1 MSKTENGTIT
11 NVGIDKK
18 ALQEFLR
25 SVQPPVLTP
34 ENLSEWL
41 DKHGISIAYDE
52 IGKTLVVGGLWDEN
66 PEQLEANLAPLIFSK
81 IQCEFQRCTIQT
93 VQAYLSI
100 IASRNVVNPAKSLI
114 ELVEWDGVSRLPE
127 VFAILGISGDEL
139 SETLV
144 KKWLIQ
150 CVSLLYNAVASPFGA
165 DGVLV
170 LVGRQG
176 IGKTR
181 FFRRLAIES
190 GLFGEGKCLN
200 FGDKDTLISATS
212 CWLTELGEIEATLK
226 GDRERLKAFLTS
238 AVDEYRSPYARAATK
253 ALRRTSFCGSANSSD
268 FLTDQTGNRRFW
280 TVPVEKIDLERL
292 NKLDVLQ
299 LWAEV
304 KTFSDADRQAFR
316 LTPEEREAL
325 SARNSNHTQ
334 FLPAE
339 AECADLLADVSCSA
353 YRVERVLQSVS
364 DFKERNS
371 VLKNY
376 SVRAI
381 GLALDKLGVKADVRK
396 VNGKTMRARL
406 LPRRIYNNG
415 VF

>member
-1 MSKTENGTIT
+1 MRTTESGTIT

-34 ENLSEWL
+34 ESLSEWL
-41 DKHGISIAYDE
+41 DKHGISIGYDE
-52 IGKTLVVGGLWDEN
+52 IGKNLVVGGLWDEN
-66 PEQLEANLAPLIFSK
+66 AEQIEANLPALIFSK
-81 IQCEFQRCTIQT
+81 IQCEFQRCTLQT

-114 ELVEWDGVSRLPE
+114 EPVEWDGVSRLPE
-127 VFAILGISGDEL
+127 VFAILGVSGDEL
-139 SETLV
+139 SKILV

-150 CVSLLYNAVASPFGA
+150 CVSLLYNCVGSPFGA
-165 DGVLV
+165 DGALV

-181 FFRRLAIES
+181 FFRRLAIENT
-190 GLFGEGKCLN
+190 LFGEGKCLN

-212 CWLTELGEIEATLK
+212 CWLTELGEIESTMR

-238 AVDEYRSPYARAATK
+238 AVDEYRRPYARGSTK
-253 ALRRTSFCGSANSSD
+253 ALRRTSFCGSANTSD

-280 TVPVEKIDLERL
+280 TVSVEKIDLDRL
-292 NKLDVLQ
+292 DKLDVLQ
-299 LWAEV
+299 LWGEV
-304 KTFSDADRQAFR
+304 KALSDADRQAFR
-316 LTPEEREAL
+316 LTPEEREKLAN
-325 SARNSNHTQ
+325 RNSDHTQ
-334 FLPAE
+334 LLPAE

-353 YRVERVLQSVS
+353 YRVEWILQSVT
-364 DFKERNS
+364 DFKERNPA
-371 VLKNY
+371 LKNY
-376 SVRAI
+376 SVRTI
-381 GLALDKLGVKADVRK
+381 SGALDKLGVTASIKKID
-396 VNGKTMRARL
+396 GKTQRVRL
-406 LPRRIYNNG
+406 LPRRIYNN

>member
-1 MSKTENGTIT
+1 MSKIENITTSVGFDEKTI
-11 NVGIDKK
+11 K
-18 ALQEFLR
+18 AFLR

-34 ENLSEWL
+34 ENLSVWL
-41 DKHGISIAYDE
+41 DKNGISIGYDE

-66 PEQLEANLAPLIFSK
+66 PEQIEANLPALIFSK
-81 IQCEFQRCTIQT
+81 IQTEFQRCTLQT
-93 VQAYLSI
+93 VSAYLSI
-100 IASRNVVNPAKSLI
+100 IASRNVVNPVKTLI
-114 ELVEWDGVSRLPE
+114 ESVEWDGVSRLPE

-150 CVSLLYNAVASPFGA
+150 CVSLLYNNVGSPFGA
-165 DGVLV
+165 DGALV

-176 IGKTR
+176 LGKTY
-181 FFRRLAIES
+181 FFRRLAVES
-190 GLFGEGKCLN
+190 NLFGEGKNLN
-200 FGDKDTLISATS
+200 FSDKDTLISATGY
-212 CWLTELGEIEATLK
+212 WLTELGEIEATLR
-226 GDRERLKAFLTS
+226 GDRERLKAFITAS
-238 AVDEYRSPYARAATK
+238 VDEYRRAYARGSTK
-253 ALRRTSFCGSANSSD
+253 AMRRTSFCGSANSPD

-292 NKLDVLQ
+292 DKLDVLQ

-304 KTFSDADRQAFR
+304 KTLSDADRQAFR
-316 LTPEEREAL
+316 LTPDEREAL

-334 FLPAE
+334 FMPAE

-353 YRVERVLQSVS
+353 YRVEWLLQSVS
-364 DFKERNS
+364 DFKEHYS
-371 VLKNY
+371 TLKNY
-376 SVRAI
+376 SVRTI
-381 GLALDKLGVKADVRK
+381 GFALDKLGVTANIKK

-415 VF
+415 IF

>member
-1 MSKTENGTIT
+1 MRTTENGTIT

-41 DKHGISIAYDE
+41 DKHEISIGYDE
-52 IGKTLVVGGLWDEN
+52 IGKNLVVGGLWNEN
-66 PEQLEANLAPLIFSK
+66 PEQLEANLPALVFSK
-81 IQCEFQRCTIQT
+81 IQTEFQRCTIQT
-93 VQAYLSI
+93 VQAYISI
-100 IASRNVVNPAKSLI
+100 VASRNVRNPAKSLV
-114 ELVEWDGVSRLPE
+114 EPVEWDGVSRLPE
-127 VFAILGISGDEL
+127 IFAILGISGDEL
-139 SETLV
+139 SKTLV

-150 CVSLLYNAVASPFGA
+150 CISLLYNSVGSPFGA
-165 DGVLV
+165 DGVFV

-181 FFRRLAIES
+181 FFRRLAVES
-190 GLFGEGKCLN
+190 NLFGEGKCLN
-200 FGDKDTLISATS
+200 FSDKDTLVHATGY
-212 CWLTELGEIEATLK
+212 WLTELGEIESTTK
-226 GDRERLKAFLTS
+226 GDREKLKAFITS
-238 AVDEYRSPYARAATK
+238 TVDEYRRPYARGSTK
-253 ALRRTSFCGSANSSD
+253 ALRRTSFCGSANTAD

-280 TVPVEKIDLERL
+280 TVQVEKIDLDRL
-292 NKLDVLQ
+292 DKLNVLQ
-299 LWAEV
+299 LWAEI
-304 KTFSDADRQAFR
+304 KTLSDADRQAFR

-325 SARNSNHTQ
+325 ANRNSNHTQ

-376 SVRAI
+376 SVRTI

>member
-41 DKHGISIAYDE
+41 GKSGISIGYDE
-52 IGKTLVVGGLWDEN
+52 VGKALVVGGLWNEN
-66 PEQLEANLAPLIFSK
+66 SEQLEANLPALLFSK
-81 IQCEFQRCTIQT
+81 IQTEFQRCTLQT
-93 VQAYLSI
+93 VQAYISI
-100 IASRNVVNPAKSLI
+100 IASRNVVNPAKSLV
-114 ELVEWDGVSRLPE
+114 EPVEWDGVSRLPE
-127 VFAILGISGDEL
+127 VYAILGIAGDEL
-139 SETLV
+139 SKVLV
-144 KKWLIQ
+144 RKWLIQ
-150 CVSLLYNAVASPFGA
+150 CVSLLYNSVASPFGA

-212 CWLTELGEIEATLK
+212 CWLTELGEIESTMR

-238 AVDEYRSPYARAATK
+238 AVDEYRRPYARGSVK
-253 ALRRTSFCGSANSSD
+253 ALRRTSFCGSANSAD

-280 TVPVEKIDLERL
+280 TVSVEKIDLERL

-304 KTFSDADRQAFR
+304 KTFSDANRQAFR

-325 SARNSNHTQ
+325 ANRNSTHTQ
-334 FLPAE
+334 LLPAE

-353 YRVERVLQSVS
+353 YRVEWTLQSVT
-364 DFKERNS
+364 DFKERYPA
-371 VLKNY
+371 LKNY
-376 SVRAI
+376 SVRTI
-381 GLALDKLGVKADVRK
+381 GIALDKLGVKADVRK

>member
-1 MSKTENGTIT
+1 MRTTGNGTIT

-34 ENLSEWL
+34 ESLAEWL
-41 DKHGISIAYDE
+41 GKNGISIGYDE

-66 PEQLEANLAPLIFSK
+66 PEQLEANLPALIFSR
-81 IQCEFQRCTIQT
+81 IQCEFQRCTLQT

-100 IASRNVVNPAKSLI
+100 IASRNVVSPAKNLI
-114 ELVEWDGVSRLPE
+114 EPVEWDGVSRLPE
-127 VFAILGISGDEL
+127 IFSILGISGDEL

-150 CVSLLYNAVASPFGA
+150 CVSLLYNSVASPFGA

-170 LVGRQG
+170 LVGKQG
-176 IGKTR
+176 IGKTC
-181 FFRRLAIES
+181 FFRRLAVENV
-190 GLFGEGKCLN
+190 LFGEGRSLT
-200 FGDKDTLISATS
+200 FADKDTLISATGY
-212 CWLTELGEIEATLK
+212 WITELGEIEATLK
-226 GDRERLKAFLTS
+226 GDRERLKAFITS
-238 AVDEYRSPYARAATK
+238 TVDEYRRAYARAATK
-253 ALRRTSFCGSANSSD
+253 ALRRTSFCGSANSAD

-292 NKLDVLQ
+292 DKLNVLQ
-299 LWAEV
+299 LWAEI
-304 KTFSDADRQAFR
+304 KTLSDADRQAFR
-316 LTPEEREAL
+316 LTPEEREKLAN
-325 SARNSNHTQ
+325 RNCSHTQ

-353 YRVERVLQSVS
+353 YRVEWVLQSVT
-364 DFKERNS
+364 DFKERYS
-371 VLKNY
+371 TLKNY
-376 SVRAI
+376 RARTI

-406 LPRRIYNNG
+406 LPRRIYNN

>member
-1 MSKTENGTIT
+1 M
-11 NVGIDKK
+11 
-18 ALQEFLR
+18 
-25 SVQPPVLTP
+25 
-34 ENLSEWL
+34 
-41 DKHGISIAYDE
+41 
-52 IGKTLVVGGLWDEN
+52 
-66 PEQLEANLAPLIFSK
+66 
-81 IQCEFQRCTIQT
+81 
-93 VQAYLSI
+93 
-100 IASRNVVNPAKSLI
+100 
-114 ELVEWDGVSRLPE
+114 SRLPE
-127 VFAILGISGDEL
+127 IFAILGILGDEL

-150 CVSLLYNAVASPFGA
+150 CVSLLYNNVGSPFGA

-176 IGKTR
+176 IGKTC

-190 GLFGEGKCLN
+190 NLFGEGKSLN
-200 FGDKDTLISATS
+200 FSDKDTLISATGY
-212 CWLTELGEIEATLK
+212 WLTELGEIEATLK
-226 GDRERLKAFLTS
+226 GDRERLKAFITS
-238 AVDEYRSPYARAATK
+238 TVDEYRRAYARAATK
-253 ALRRTSFCGSANSSD
+253 ALRRTSFCGSANSAD

-280 TVPVEKIDLERL
+280 TVPAEKIDLERL
-292 NKLDVLQ
+292 DKLNVLQ
-299 LWAEV
+299 LWAEI

-316 LTPEEREAL
+316 LTSEEREAL
-325 SARNSNHTQ
+325 ANRNSNHTQ

-376 SVRAI
+376 SVRTI
-381 GLALDKLGVKADVRK
+381 GLALDKLGVTASIKKID
-396 VNGKTMRARL
+396 GKTQRVRL

>member
-1 MSKTENGTIT
+1 MRTTENIT
-11 NVGIDKK
+11 TSVGIDKK

-34 ENLSEWL
+34 ESLAEWL
-41 DKHGISIAYDE
+41 DKHGISIGYDE
-52 IGKTLVVGGLWDEN
+52 IGKNFVVGGLWDEN
-66 PEQLEANLAPLIFSK
+66 PEQLEANLPALIFSK

-100 IASRNVVNPAKSLI
+100 IASRNVRNPAKSLV
-114 ELVEWDGVSRLPE
+114 EPVEWDGVSRLPE
-127 VFAILGISGDEL
+127 VFSILGVSGDEL

-150 CVSLLYNAVASPFGA
+150 CVSLLYNSVGSPFGA

-170 LVGRQG
+170 LIGRQG
-176 IGKTR
+176 VGKTR
-181 FFRRLAIES
+181 FFRRLAVENV
-190 GLFGEGKCLN
+190 LFGEGRSLT
-200 FGDKDTLISATS
+200 FADKDTLISATGY
-212 CWLTELGEIEATLK
+212 WITELGEIEATLK
-226 GDRERLKAFLTS
+226 GDRERLKAFITS
-238 AVDEYRSPYARAATK
+238 TVDEYRRPYARASTK
-253 ALRRTSFCGSANSSD
+253 ALRRTSFCGSANSAD

-292 NKLDVLQ
+292 DKLNVLQ
-299 LWAEV
+299 LWAEI
-304 KTFSDADRQAFR
+304 KTLSDADRQAFR
-316 LTPEEREAL
+316 LTPDEREAL

-339 AECADLLADVSCSA
+339 AECADLLADVSCGA
-353 YRVERVLQSVS
+353 YRVEWVLQSVT
-364 DFKERNS
+364 DFKERYS
-371 VLKNY
+371 TLKNY
-376 SVRAI
+376 SVRTI
-381 GLALDKLGVKADVRK
+381 GLALDKLGVTANVKK
-396 VNGKTMRARL
+396 VGGKTMRARL

>member
-1 MSKTENGTIT
+1 MRATKNGTIT

-34 ENLSEWL
+34 ESLSEWL
-41 DKHGISIAYDE
+41 DKHGISIGYDE
-52 IGKTLVVGGLWDEN
+52 IGKMYVVGGLWDEN
-66 PEQLEANLAPLIFSK
+66 PEQLEANLPALVFSK
-81 IQCEFQRCTIQT
+81 IQCEFQRCTLQT

-100 IASRNVVNPAKSLI
+100 IASRNVVNPAKNLI
-114 ELVEWDGVSRLPE
+114 EPVEWDGVSRLPE
-127 VFAILGISGDEL
+127 VYAILGIAGDEL
-139 SETLV
+139 SKVLV

-150 CVSLLYNAVASPFGA
+150 CVSLLYNSVASPFGA

-181 FFRRLAIES
+181 FFRRLAVES
-190 GLFGEGKCLN
+190 NLFGEGKCLN

-212 CWLTELGEIEATLK
+212 CWLTELGEIESTMR

-238 AVDEYRSPYARAATK
+238 AVDEFRRPYARGSTK
-253 ALRRTSFCGSANSSD
+253 ALRRTSFCGSANTAD

-292 NKLDVLQ
+292 DKLNVLQ
-299 LWAEV
+299 LWAEI
-304 KTFSDADRQAFR
+304 KTLSDADRQAFR

-325 SARNSNHTQ
+325 ANRNCNHTQ

-339 AECADLLADVSCSA
+339 AECADLLADVSCSG
-353 YRVERVLQSVS
+353 YKVEWTLQSVTS
-364 DFKERNS
+364 FKERNPA
-371 VLKNY
+371 LKNY
-376 SVRAI
+376 SVRTISA
-381 GLALDKLGVKADVRK
+381 ALDKIGVTASIKKID
-396 VNGKTMRARL
+396 GKTQRVRL
-406 LPRRIYNNG
+406 LPRRIYNN

>member
-1 MSKTENGTIT
+1 MRTTESGTIT

-41 DKHGISIAYDE
+41 DKHGISIGYDE
-52 IGKTLVVGGLWDEN
+52 IAKTLVVGGMWDEN

-100 IASRNVVNPAKSLI
+100 IASRNIVNPATSI
-114 ELVEWDGVSRLPE
+114 VEPVEWDGVSRLPE
-127 VFAILGISGDEL
+127 VFAILGVSGDEL
-139 SETLV
+139 SKILV

-150 CVSLLYNAVASPFGA
+150 CVSLLYNCVGSPFGA
-165 DGVLV
+165 DGALV

-176 IGKTR
+176 LGKTY
-181 FFRRLAIES
+181 FFRRLAVES
-190 GLFGEGKCLN
+190 NLFGEGKNLN
-200 FGDKDTLISATS
+200 FSDKDTLISATGY
-212 CWLTELGEIEATLK
+212 WLTELGEIESTMR
-226 GDRERLKAFLTS
+226 GDRERLKAFITAS
-238 AVDEYRSPYARAATK
+238 VDEYRRAYARGSTK
-253 ALRRTSFCGSANSSD
+253 ALRRTSFCGSANSPD

-280 TVPVEKIDLERL
+280 TVPVEKIDLDRL
-292 NKLDVLQ
+292 DKLDVLQ
-299 LWAEV
+299 LWSEI
-304 KTFSDADRQAFR
+304 KILSDADRQAFR
-316 LTPEEREAL
+316 LTPDEREAL

-353 YRVERVLQSVS
+353 YRVEWTLQSVT
-364 DFKERNS
+364 DFKERYPA
-371 VLKNY
+371 LKNY
-376 SVRAI
+376 SVRTI

>member
-1 MSKTENGTIT
+1 MSRTENIT
-11 NVGIDKK
+11 TSVGFDEK
-18 ALQEFLR
+18 AIKAFLR

-41 DKHGISIAYDE
+41 DKHGISIGYDE
-52 IGKTLVVGGLWDEN
+52 IGKKLVVGGLWNEN
-66 PEQLEANLAPLIFSK
+66 PEQLEANLPALLFSK
-81 IQCEFQRCTIQT
+81 IQTEFQRCTLQT
-93 VQAYLSI
+93 VQAYISI
-100 IASRNVVNPAKSLI
+100 IASRNVVNPAKSI
-114 ELVEWDGVSRLPE
+114 VEPVEWDGVSRLPE

-150 CVSLLYNAVASPFGA
+150 CISLLYNSVASPFGA

-176 IGKTR
+176 VGKTC
-181 FFRRLAIES
+181 FFRRLAVES
-190 GLFGEGKCLN
+190 NLFGEGKCLN
-200 FGDKDTLISATS
+200 FSDKDTLVHATGY
-212 CWLTELGEIEATLK
+212 WLTELGEIESTTK
-226 GDRERLKAFLTS
+226 GDREKLKAFITS
-238 AVDEYRSPYARAATK
+238 TVDEYRRPYARGSTK
-253 ALRRTSFCGSANSSD
+253 ALRRTSFCGSANSAD

-280 TVPVEKIDLERL
+280 TVAVEKIDLDRL
-292 NKLDVLQ
+292 DKLNVLQ
-299 LWAEV
+299 LWAEI
-304 KTFSDADRQAFR
+304 KILSDADRQAFR
-316 LTPEEREAL
+316 LTPEEREKLAN
-325 SARNSNHTQ
+325 RNSDHTQ

-353 YRVERVLQSVS
+353 YRVEWVLQSVT

-376 SVRAI
+376 SVRTI

-396 VNGKTMRARL
+396 VNGKTTRARL